1 MRIVVKPEDEEIDY
15 DGHEH
20 KWKYVDTYGDYGH
33 DDAGHWECGFKEYK
47 CVICGINTSVVIE

>member
-20 KWKYVDTYGDYGH
+20 KWKYVDTYGDYGNV
-33 DDAGHWECGFKEYK
+33 DSRN
-47 CVICGINTSVVIE
+47 INV

>member
-20 KWKYVDTYGDYGH
+20 KWKYVETYGDYGY
-33 DDAGHWECGFKEYK
+33 DDGDYYECGVKRYT
-47 CVICGINTSVVIE
+47 CVVCGIDNEVDIE